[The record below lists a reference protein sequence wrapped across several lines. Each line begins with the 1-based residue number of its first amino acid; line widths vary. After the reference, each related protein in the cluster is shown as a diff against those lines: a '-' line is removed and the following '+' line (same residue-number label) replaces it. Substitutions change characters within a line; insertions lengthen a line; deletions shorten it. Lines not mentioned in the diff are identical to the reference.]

1 MMIFY
6 THFDWAIIALRNR
19 LRFQVAL
26 QISIKV
32 ILKEFLQSLP
42 ITPTL
47 NIAEKQVNVTREA
60 VKADLSNE
68 MLTDHKFGCRI

>member
-1 MMIFY
+1 MNQVSAQVEKLDILTMKMMNFY
-6 THFDWAIIALRNR
+6 THFDWAIVALGNR

-47 NIAEKQVNVTREA
+47 NIAEK
-60 VKADLSNE
+60 
-68 MLTDHKFGCRI
+68 HKSV